1 MKERY
6 PNDIEV
12 IIDGQMPL
20 KELMKRVD
28 QCKVYSYGSMN
39 SLYALSMGKVLM
51 GGLRTECIIE
61 YNIKNIPSG
70 IIHIE
75 PDINQIEFL
84 ISNKKNLKNMGEQNR
99 KFVELHHDSNIIAKQ
114 YIQLFENMISL
125 FTFKRFYIFSQL
137 NNSSILYMDK

>member
-1 MKERY
+1 
-6 PNDIEV
+6 
-12 IIDGQMPL
+12 
-20 KELMKRVD
+20 MKRVD
-28 QCKVYSYGSMN
+28 VVIDQCTVYSYGSMK

-75 PDINQIEFL
+75 PDINQISQQIEFL

-114 YIQLFENMISL
+114 YIQLFEEMKI
-125 FTFKRFYIFSQL
+125 
-137 NNSSILYMDK
+137 